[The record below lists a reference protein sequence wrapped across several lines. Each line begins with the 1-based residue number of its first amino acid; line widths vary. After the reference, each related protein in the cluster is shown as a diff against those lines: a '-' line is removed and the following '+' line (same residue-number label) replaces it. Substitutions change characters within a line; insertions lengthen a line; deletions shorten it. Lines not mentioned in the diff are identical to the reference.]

1 MTETPANHR
10 RIGWRSRMIALGGL
24 LTLSLAACS
33 EVPTPFQ
40 PATGGDDEGY
50 TVTQLEANRF
60 RLGFSGNLATPHQMV
75 DDNLLY
81 LAAQVTLR
89 NGADWF
95 LISRASADKDTRYPT
110 FATPPTF
117 VAAGGWIAP
126 VGGTVTTDFNNPQ
139 NSWNETA
146 TILLSHGRKPADD
159 PNAYDARDLA
169 GHLAPLIKRGQV
181 PGPY

>member
-1 MTETPANHR
+1 MSETKAGGDSCR
-10 RIGWRSRMIALGGL
+10 LSWRGLALAVM
-24 LTLSLAACS
+24 LAGCS
-33 EVPTPFQ
+33 VPPTPFQ
-40 PATGGDDEGY
+40 PAATPGDDGY
-50 TVTQLEANRF
+50 TVTQLEQNRF
-60 RLGFSGNLATPHQMV
+60 RLSFSGNMSTPHQAV

-95 LISRASADKDTRYPT
+95 VISRSSADKDTIYPT
-110 FATPPTF
+110 FAEPPTF
-117 VAAGGWIAP
+117 FAGGGWVGP
-126 VGGTVTTDFNNPQ
+126 VGGSVSTDFNNPQ

-146 TILLSHGRKPADD
+146 TILLSRGKKTAGD

-169 GHLAPLIKRGQV
+169 GHLAPLIKRGPV